1 MNQSPIIDNQ
11 EYLPY
16 LILDNNLQIQK
27 FSALLKD
34 YTAEF
39 QDIAVGDDVRSMFP
53 ELIGL
58 EEICQE
64 ILEHKQEKFV
74 LESVARESE
83 EDNILYFDLCIQNI
97 QDRLILFLE
106 DVTELVQ
113 LRQSF
118 IQKTNEAQLNLNALK
133 RFEYCTNK
141 IIDSMEE
148 ILFITD
154 TLGNI
159 ERSNKAAEKIL
170 GYRKSELKNRNIGTI
185 FEAENIDRS
194 EIYQSLLQNKN
205 SVKKLETCFVT
216 KERKVEI
223 EFNCFLVPTEV
234 AEVYNCVYIGRDI
247 TLRKQAERDMMQ
259 ALEKEK
265 ELRQL
270 KSRFLSMA
278 SHEFRNPLS
287 SILVCTDMLS
297 QTRNREPDEQ
307 FYLQLIKDSALN
319 IQSILEDVLI
329 LSKSEAGKQT
339 FNPTYL
345 DLREFCQQIIREMQL
360 TYQNRSLNLIAPS
373 EPIEFY
379 GDTKLLWHIFTNLLS
394 NALKY
399 SPETE
404 SVELEITPQESSVPR
419 PCRAGLA
426 DDRLPRSAISI
437 EVRDRGIGIPPEAQ
451 KHLFES
457 FYRANNVGETPG
469 TGLGLAIVK
478 RAIDL
483 HQGTIEI
490 ISQHNEGTTIQLQLP
505 QFAPSLI

>member
-1 MNQSPIIDNQ
+1 MNQSPIIDSR

-16 LILDNNLQIQK
+16 LILDSNLQIQK
-27 FSALLKD
+27 FSALLKE

-39 QDIAVGDDVRSMFP
+39 QNIAVGDDIRSMFP
-53 ELIGL
+53 ELVGL

-64 ILEHKQEKFV
+64 ILEQKQEKFV
-74 LESVARESE
+74 LESVARETE
-83 EDNILYFDLCIQNI
+83 EDILYFDLCIENI
-97 QDRLILFLE
+97 QDKLILFLE

-118 IQKTNEAQLNLNALK
+118 VQKANEAQLNLNALR

-154 TLGNI
+154 TSGNI
-159 ERSNKAAEKIL
+159 ERSNKAAEQTL
-170 GYRKSELKNRNIGTI
+170 GYQKSELKDRNISTI
-185 FEAENIDRS
+185 FEGENIDCGQL
-194 EIYQSLLQNKN
+194 YQFLVQNNN
-205 SVKKLETCFVT
+205 SVQKLETSFT
-216 KERKVEI
+216 NRGKKLEI

-234 AEVYNCVYIGRDI
+234 PEVYNFVYIGRDV
-247 TLRKQAERDMMQ
+247 TLRKQAERDMRQ

-297 QTRNREPDEQ
+297 QIQNREPEEQ
-307 FYLQLIKDSALN
+307 EFYLQLIKDSALN
-319 IQSILEDVLI
+319 IQSILEDILV

-345 DLREFCQQIIREMQL
+345 DLREFCQQIIKEMQL
-360 TYQNRSLNLIAPS
+360 TYQNRTLNLIAPS
-373 EPIEFY
+373 EAIEFY
-379 GDTKLLWHIFTNLLS
+379 GDAKLLWHIFTNLLS

-404 SVELEITPQESSVPR
+404 SVDLEITPQE
-419 PCRAGLA
+419 
-426 DDRLPRSAISI
+426 SAISI
-437 EVRDRGIGIPPEAQ
+437 EVRDRGIGIPPEGQ

-483 HQGTIEI
+483 HQGTIDI
-490 ISQHNEGTTIQLQLP
+490 ISQQSRGTTIQLQLP
-505 QFAPSLI
+505 NTAPDII

>member
-1 MNQSPIIDNQ
+1 MNQSPIIDSR

-16 LILDNNLQIQK
+16 LILDSNLQIQK
-27 FSALLKD
+27 FSALLKE

-39 QDIAVGDDVRSMFP
+39 QDIAVGDDIRSMFP
-53 ELIGL
+53 ELVGL

-64 ILEHKQEKFV
+64 ILEQKQEKFV

-83 EDNILYFDLCIQNI
+83 EDILYFDLCIENS

-118 IQKTNEAQLNLNALK
+118 VQKTNEAQLNLNALK

-148 ILFITD
+148 IFFITD
-154 TLGNI
+154 TSGNI
-159 ERSNKAAEKIL
+159 ERSNKAAEQTL
-170 GYRKSELKNRNIGTI
+170 GYQKSELKNRNISTI
-185 FEAENIDRS
+185 FEGENIDCS
-194 EIYQSLLQNKN
+194 KLYQFLVQNKN
-205 SVKKLETCFVT
+205 SVKKIESCFTNKT
-216 KERKVEI
+216 KKVEV

-234 AEVYNCVYIGRDI
+234 PEVYNFVYIGRDV
-247 TLRKQAERDMMQ
+247 TLRKQAERDMRL

-297 QTRNREPDEQ
+297 QTQNIEPEEQQ

-319 IQSILEDVLI
+319 IQSILEDVLV

-345 DLREFCQQIIREMQL
+345 DLREFCQQIIKEMQL
-360 TYQNRSLNLIAPS
+360 TYQNRTLNLIAPS
-373 EPIEFY
+373 EAIEFY

-399 SPETE
+399 SPEIE
-404 SVELEITPQESSVPR
+404 IVDLEITPQK
-419 PCRAGLA
+419 
-426 DDRLPRSAISI
+426 SAISI
-437 EVRDRGIGIPPEAQ
+437 EVRDRGIGIPPEGQ

-483 HQGTIEI
+483 HRGTINI
-490 ISQHNEGTTIQLQLP
+490 ISQPSRGTTIQLQLP
-505 QFAPSLI
+505 NIVPDII